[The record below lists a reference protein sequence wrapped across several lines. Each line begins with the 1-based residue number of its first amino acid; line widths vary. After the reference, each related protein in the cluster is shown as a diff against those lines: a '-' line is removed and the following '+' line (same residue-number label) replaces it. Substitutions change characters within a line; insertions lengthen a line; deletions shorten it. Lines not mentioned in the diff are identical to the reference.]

1 MNAQLSIDECKVM
14 WVVGALERLAT
25 LGLISSDI
33 PLALTADAIDDYME
47 IDEYRD
53 QLFPNDFEITQ
64 IFKGIANSSNEREVE
79 LEDMNDVIDLLLE
92 YKNNRTEIVKYALSH
107 QFN

>member
-1 MNAQLSIDECKVM
+1 MNLSVSESKVL

-25 LGLISSDI
+25 LGLLSSDI
-33 PLALTADAIDDYME
+33 PLTLTADAIDDYME
-47 IDEYRD
+47 IDEYRH

-64 IFKGIANSSNEREVE
+64 IFKAIANSSNEREVE
-79 LEDMNDVIDLLLE
+79 PEDMNDVIDLLLK

-107 QFN
+107 QFA